1 MFFSGLSGYH
11 THVHR
16 PSEHTHKYVQLKT
29 NVKNK
34 AFSWT
39 GAAHAMMARE
49 SQGVPDHPGFR
60 QILPW
65 KAHNRKEN
73 ICNNEAKIKQ

>member
-16 PSEHTHKYVQLKT
+16 HSAHTHKYVT
-29 NVKNK
+29 IKNK
-34 AFSWT
+34 RKYKAFFWS

-49 SQGVPDHPGFR
+49 SQGVPDHPGYR
-60 QILPW
+60 QTLPW
-65 KAHNRKEN
+65 KAHTGK
-73 ICNNEAKIKQ
+73 KIFATMRQR